1 MSNTHSLAMIG
12 LFTIVM
18 GWAAIVAE
26 HGQKATDLRNQ
37 ENIVRMK

>member
-1 MSNTHSLAMIG
+1 MSNTNSLAMIG
-12 LFTIVM
+12 AFTIIM

-26 HGQKATDLRNQ
+26 HGQNATDLRNQ